1 MSSNRPTL
9 LILSQVYVPDPAS
22 VGQHIADA
30 AAEMVR
36 RGWRVKVLTSAR
48 GYNDPSIKYPPRET
62 IDGVEVVR
70 LPLSSFGKKS
80 LPIRALAAI
89 LFMLQTIVRGVF
101 TRGLSG
107 PPGRSG
113 AILVSTSPPMC
124 IVAALIIRFVRF
136 GRVPIKFWVMDIN
149 PDQLISLGKIGAHS
163 LPAKLMNFFNQRI
176 LAASSDVVVLDK
188 FMARTMNDKL
198 NVESKMTVLPPW
210 PHEDSIEPIPH
221 DKNPFRIRHGL
232 NSPVSRT
239 SDFPL
244 PTSHFKR
251 VLMYSGNHGIA
262 LPLETFLKAAVRFKN
277 DPRVAFLFIGDG
289 VRKKEVEATIRD
301 HSLTNMV
308 SLPYQPLSTLRFSLS
323 AADAH
328 LVSVGNESVGTI
340 HPCKIYGAM
349 AVARPIILLAP
360 NPCHVS
366 DLVSGERGQN
376 DLRAGA
382 SRSDE
387 MQPGPI
393 GWHIPHGDVDR
404 AEQVIREIIEAPAE
418 KLAAMG
424 NRARHVVETQLS
436 KPTLCGA
443 FCDVLE
449 RGLKPEGT
457 SREGLKG
464 GPKATKSEAA

>member
-1 MSSNRPTL
+1 MSSDQSTL

-22 VGQHIADA
+22 VGQHMADA
-30 AAEMVR
+30 AAEMAR
-36 RGWRVKVLTSAR
+36 RGWRVKVLTSAN
-48 GYNDPSIKYPPRET
+48 GYNDPKIKYPPRET

-89 LFMLQTIVRGVF
+89 LFMLQTIWHGIF

-107 PPGRSG
+107 PAGHSG

-124 IVAALIIRFVRF
+124 IVAALIIRLARL

-149 PDQLISLGKIGAHS
+149 PDQLISLGKIGANS
-163 LPAKLMNFFNQRI
+163 FPAKLMNFFNRRI

-188 FMARTMNDKL
+188 FMAKTMNAKL
-198 NVESKMTVLPPW
+198 ECSEKMAILPPW
-210 PHEDSIEPIPH
+210 PHEDSIQPIAH
-221 DKNPFRIRHGL
+221 KDNPFREKHGL
-232 NSPVSRT
+232 NGAPSSPT
-239 SDFPL
+239 SDIPH
-244 PTSHFKR
+244 PTSHIPKR

-262 LPLETFLKAAVRFKN
+262 LPLETFLKAAIRFKD
-277 DPRVAFLFIGDG
+277 DPRVCFLFIGDG
-289 VRKKEVEATIRD
+289 VRKKEVEQTIRE
-301 HSLTNMV
+301 HSLTNML
-308 SLPYQPLSTLRFSLS
+308 SLPYQPMSQLRFSLS

-360 NPCHVS
+360 DPCHVS
-366 DLVSGERGQN
+366 DLVSGQ
-376 DLRAGA
+376 RAGA
-382 SRSDE
+382 SRPDDSSPSTTLP
-387 MQPGPI
+387 QPI
-393 GWHIPHGDVDR
+393 GWHIPHGDIDR

-418 KLAAMG
+418 KLATMG

-449 RGLKPEGT
+449 RGLVPAKSG
-457 SREGLKG
+457 SAQSLLDS
-464 GPKATKSEAA
+464 KATA

>member
-1 MSSNRPTL
+1 MTPTL

-36 RGWRVKVLTSAR
+36 RGWRVKVLTSAS
-48 GYNDPSIKYPPRET
+48 GYNDPKIKYPPRET

-70 LPLSSFGKKS
+70 LPLSSFGKRS
-80 LPIRALAAI
+80 IPVRALAAI
-89 LFMLQTIVRGVF
+89 LFMLQTIVHGVF

-124 IVAALIIRFVRF
+124 IVAALIIRLARL

-149 PDQLISLGKIGAHS
+149 PDQLISLGKIGPHS
-163 LPAKLMNFFNQRI
+163 YAARVMNFFNRRI

-198 NVESKMTVLPPW
+198 NVESKMAIIPPW
-210 PHEDSIEPIPH
+210 PHEDSVEPISH
-221 DKNPFRIRHGL
+221 DDNPFRAQHMLGG
-232 NSPVSRT
+232 
-239 SDFPL
+239 
-244 PTSHFKR
+244 KR

-262 LPLETFLKAAVRFKN
+262 LPLETFLKAAVRFKD

-289 VRKKEVEATIRD
+289 VRKKEVEATIRE
-301 HSLTNMV
+301 HSLTNMR
-308 SLPYQPLSTLRFSLS
+308 SLPYQPLSQLRYSLS

-360 NPCHVS
+360 DPCHVS
-366 DLVSGERGQN
+366 DLVAGTRGATN
-376 DLRAGA
+376 GA
-382 SRSDE
+382 ALAA
-387 MQPGPI
+387 QPLEPCPI

-404 AEQVIREIIEAPAE
+404 AERVIRDIVEAPAST
-418 KLAAMG
+418 LAQMG
-424 NRARHVVETQLS
+424 DRARHVIDTQLS
-436 KPTLCGA
+436 KPTLCGQ

-449 RGLKPEGT
+449 RGLTRP
-457 SREGLKG
+457 
-464 GPKATKSEAA
+464 AHWNAA

>member
-1 MSSNRPTL
+1 MTRPTL
-9 LILSQVYVPDPAS
+9 LILSQVYIPDPAS

-36 RGWRVKVLTSAR
+36 RGWRVKVLTSAN
-48 GYNDPSIKYPPRET
+48 GYNDPKIKYPPRQT
-62 IDGVEVVR
+62 IDGVEIVR

-89 LFMLQTIVRGVF
+89 LFMLQTIIHGVF

-107 PPGRSG
+107 PSGNSG

-124 IVAALIIRFVRF
+124 IVAALIIRLARL

-149 PDQLISLGKIGAHS
+149 PDQLISLGKIGANS
-163 LPAKLMNFFNQRI
+163 FPAKLMNFFNRRI

-188 FMARTMNDKL
+188 FMAKTMNDKL
-198 NVESKMTVLPPW
+198 NVASKMTILPPW
-210 PHEDSIEPIPH
+210 PHEDSIEPISH
-221 DKNPFRIRHGL
+221 DDNPFRKTHNLGGGG
-232 NSPVSRT
+232 
-239 SDFPL
+239 
-244 PTSHFKR
+244 KR

-262 LPLETFLKAAVRFKN
+262 LPLETFLKAAIRFKD

-301 HSLTNMV
+301 HSLANMV
-308 SLPYQPLSTLRFSLS
+308 SLPYQPMSQLRFSLS

-349 AVARPIILLAP
+349 AVARPIVLLAP

-366 DLVSGERGQN
+366 DLVSGERGQE
-376 DLRAGA
+376 D
-382 SRSDE
+382 
-387 MQPGPI
+387 QPTRKAI
-393 GWHIPHGDVDR
+393 GWHIPHGDIDR
-404 AEQVIREIIEAPAE
+404 AEQVIREIIEAPQE
-418 KLAAMG
+418 ELAAMG
-424 NRARHVVETQLS
+424 NRARQVVETQLS

-449 RGLKPEGT
+449 RGLVSPRASAPHSTEM
-457 SREGLKG
+457 S
-464 GPKATKSEAA
+464 KAA

>member
-1 MSSNRPTL
+1 MFLVSRHTIMPPPTL

-36 RGWRVKVLTSAR
+36 RGWRVKVLTSAN
-48 GYNDPSIKYPPRET
+48 GYNDPKIKYPPREA
-62 IDGVEVVR
+62 IDGVEIVR
-70 LPLSSFGKKS
+70 LPLSSFGKRS

-89 LFMLQTIVRGVF
+89 LFMLQTIWHGVF

-107 PPGRSG
+107 PPGKSG

-124 IVAALIIRFVRF
+124 IVAALIIRIVRL

-149 PDQLISLGKIGAHS
+149 PDQLISLGKIGANS
-163 LPAKLMNFFNQRI
+163 FPAKLMNFFNRRI

-188 FMARTMNDKL
+188 FMAKTMNAKL
-198 NVESKMTVLPPW
+198 ECSEKMAILPPW
-210 PHEDSIEPIPH
+210 PHEDSIEPVAH
-221 DKNPFRIRHGL
+221 KDNPFREKHGL
-232 NSPVSRT
+232 NGAPAT
-239 SDFPL
+239 S
-244 PTSHFKR
+244 PTSHIPHSTFHIPKR

-262 LPLETFLKAAVRFKN
+262 LPLETFLKAAVRFKD

-289 VRKKEVEATIRD
+289 VRKKEVEAAIRE
-301 HSLTNMV
+301 HSLTNML
-308 SLPYQPLSTLRFSLS
+308 SLPYQPLSQLRFSLS

-349 AVARPIILLAP
+349 AVARPIVLLAP

-366 DLVSGERGQN
+366 DLVSGERGQE
-376 DLRAGA
+376 D
-382 SRSDE
+382 
-387 MQPGPI
+387 QPHREPI
-393 GWHIPHGDVDR
+393 GWHIPHGDIDR
-404 AEQVIREIIEAPAE
+404 AEQIIREIIEAPAE

-436 KPTLCGA
+436 KTTLCGA

-449 RGLKPEGT
+449 RGLIPE
-457 SREGLKG
+457 SRLDRSTTDN
-464 GPKATKSEAA
+464 ARHHAAA

>member
-1 MSSNRPTL
+1 MPQHPPTL

-36 RGWRVKVLTSAR
+36 RGWRVKVLTSAN
-48 GYNDPSIKYPPRET
+48 GYNDPKIKYPARET

-89 LFMLQTIVRGVF
+89 LFMLQTIWHGIF

-107 PPGRSG
+107 SAGHSG

-124 IVAALIIRFVRF
+124 IVAALIIRLARF

-149 PDQLISLGKIGAHS
+149 PDQLISLGKIGPNS
-163 LPAKLMNFFNQRI
+163 FPAKLMNFFNRRI

-188 FMARTMNDKL
+188 FMAKTMNAKL
-198 NVESKMTVLPPW
+198 ECSEKMAILPPW
-210 PHEDSIEPIPH
+210 PHEDSIEPVAH
-221 DKNPFRIRHGL
+221 DENPFRKAHNLGGSIARGG
-232 NSPVSRT
+232 
-239 SDFPL
+239 
-244 PTSHFKR
+244 KR

-262 LPLETFLKAAVRFKN
+262 LPLETFLKAAIRFKD

-289 VRKKEVEATIRD
+289 VRKKEVEATIRE

-308 SLPYQPLSTLRFSLS
+308 SLPYQPMSQLRFSLS

-349 AVARPIILLAP
+349 AVARPIVLLAP

-366 DLVSGERGQN
+366 DLVSGERGQE
-376 DLRAGA
+376 D
-382 SRSDE
+382 
-387 MQPGPI
+387 QPTKQTI
-393 GWHIPHGDVDR
+393 GWHIPHGDIDR

-418 KLAAMG
+418 NLAAMG

-449 RGLKPEGT
+449 RGLKASPSARVVHEHSKT
-457 SREGLKG
+457 
-464 GPKATKSEAA
+464 A